1 MSVRIASVRGRLLPN
16 GRVDFLRQVCLFGGA
31 YLLYRLVE
39 NWVAGD
45 TASAFRHSNE
55 IISLER
61 SLHIFV
67 EPKLQAWAA
76 GSHLLLVVATY
87 VYLNAQTTLLV
98 GALVY
103 LYVVHNRNYYFVRN
117 MLLVA
122 MVLALLC
129 YTFYPAAP
137 PRFFPEWGFI
147 DTTGF
152 IIHVSARSAAAN
164 LFVNQYAAV
173 PSIHIAF
180 ASILSWS
187 LFRHVRPRPARAFWA
202 IWPLVIAF
210 VTIITGNHFIFDLVL
225 GLATAGVS
233 AVVAHRLGAIRPHAW
248 ALKPASSTVA
258 TT

>member
-1 MSVRIASVRGRLLPN
+1 MDVGFPVRRGAAELRGR
-16 GRVDFLRQVCLFGGA
+16 QVECE
-31 YLLYRLVE
+31 LLYRLVE

-61 SLHIFV
+61 SLHVFV

-129 YTFYPAAP
+129 YTLYPAAP
-137 PRFFPEWGFI
+137 PRFVRARLYRYRFSTAAERGKSGAWWQRELVGLWFPAVSLDTPGF
-147 DTTGF
+147 
-152 IIHVSARSAAAN
+152 R
-164 LFVNQYAAV
+164 Q
-173 PSIHIAF
+173 
-180 ASILSWS
+180 ILVDQGWMS
-187 LFRHVRPRPARAFWA
+187 PA
-202 IWPLVIAF
+202 P
-210 VTIITGNHFIFDLVL
+210 
-225 GLATAGVS
+225 
-233 AVVAHRLGAIRPHAW
+233 
-248 ALKPASSTVA
+248 
-258 TT
+258 

>member
-16 GRVDFLRQVCLFGGA
+16 GRVDFLRQLCLFAGA
-31 YLLYRLVE
+31 YMLYRLVE
-39 NWVAGD
+39 DWVAGD

-67 EPKLQAWAA
+67 EPNIQAWAA

-98 GALVY
+98 GALLY
-103 LYVVHNRNYYFVRN
+103 LYIVHNRNYYFVRN

-122 MVLALLC
+122 MVIALLC

-147 DTTGF
+147 DTTPYFTG
-152 IIHVSARSAAAN
+152 VKATSAAAS

-187 LFRHVRPRPARAFWA
+187 LFRHVRARPARLFWA
-202 IWPLVIAF
+202 IWPLIIAF
-210 VTIITGNHFIFDLVL
+210 VTIVTGNHFIFDLVL

-233 AVVAHRLGAIRPHAW
+233 AIVAHRLGAIRPHAW
-248 ALKPASSTVA
+248 ALQPARSSVIA
-258 TT
+258 A

>member
-1 MSVRIASVRGRLLPN
+1 MSVRIASVRGRHLPN
-16 GRVDFLRQVCLFGGA
+16 GRVDLLRQVCLFAGA
-31 YLLYRLVE
+31 YLIYRLSE
-39 NWVAGD
+39 DWVAGD

-61 SLHIFV
+61 SLHVFV
-67 EPKLQAWAA
+67 EPQIQAWAA

-98 GALVY
+98 GALMY
-103 LYVVHNRNYYFVRN
+103 LYIVHNRNYYFVRN

-122 MVLALLC
+122 MVVALLC
-129 YTFYPAAP
+129 YAFYPAAP

-187 LFRHVRPRPARAFWA
+187 LVRHVRARPARLFWA
-202 IWPLVIAF
+202 CWPLLIAF
-210 VTIITGNHFIFDLVL
+210 ITIITGNHFIFDLVL
-225 GLATAGVS
+225 GLATAAVS
-233 AVVAHRLGAIRPHAW
+233 AVVAHRLGALRPHAW
-248 ALKPASSTVA
+248 ALQPARSSVV

>member
-16 GRVDFLRQVCLFGGA
+16 GRVDFLRQILLFAGA

-39 NWVAGD
+39 DLVAGNPV
-45 TASAFRHSNE
+45 AAFRHSNE

-61 SLHIFV
+61 SLHVFV
-67 EPKLQAWAA
+67 EPQIQAWAA
-76 GSHLLLVVATY
+76 GSHMLLVIATY

-103 LYVVHNRNYYFVRN
+103 LYIFHNRNYYFVRN

-122 MVLALLC
+122 MVIALFC
-129 YTFYPAAP
+129 YAFFPAAP

-147 DTTGF
+147 DTTGY
-152 IIHVSARSAAAN
+152 ITGISAHSAAAN
-164 LFVNQYAAV
+164 LFVNQFASV

-187 LFRHVRPRPARAFWA
+187 LVRHVRARPARLFWA
-202 IWPLVIAF
+202 CWPLVIAF
-210 VTIITGNHFIFDLVL
+210 VTVITGNHFIFDLVL
-225 GLATAGVS
+225 GLATAAVS
-233 AVVAHRLGAIRPHAW
+233 ALVAYQLGAIRPHAW
-248 ALKPASSTVA
+248 ALQPAHSSVA
-258 TT
+258 AT

>member
-16 GRVDFLRQVCLFGGA
+16 GRLDFLRQICLFAGA

-39 NWVAGD
+39 DWVAGD
-45 TASAFRHSNE
+45 TAGAFRHSNE

-67 EPKLQAWAA
+67 EPQIQAWAA

-98 GALVY
+98 GALMY

-122 MVLALLC
+122 MVVALLC
-129 YTFYPAAP
+129 YAFYPAAP

-164 LFVNQYAAV
+164 
-173 PSIHIAF
+173 
-180 ASILSWS
+180 
-187 LFRHVRPRPARAFWA
+187 
-202 IWPLVIAF
+202 
-210 VTIITGNHFIFDLVL
+210 
-225 GLATAGVS
+225 
-233 AVVAHRLGAIRPHAW
+233 
-248 ALKPASSTVA
+248 
-258 TT
+258 